1 MLDGSLMTME
11 MTADLMWKKPHH
23 HHHEKS
29 SYQGYYSRNTVMN
42 PCKDDSEVRVKL

>member
-11 MTADLMWKKPHH
+11 VTADLMWKKNH

-29 SYQGYYSRNTVMN
+29 SYQGYYSKNTVMN
-42 PCKDDSEVRVKL
+42 PCKDDSEVQVKL